1 MKPIFSYDDFE
12 ITKVNCIKSKW
23 DNKKEKSIK
32 LKKPYIKKGETIKC
46 NVYDLVDF
54 IETLR
59 FYSDQHCNIYGD
71 DNYLEVKF
79 KLTTE
84 Y

>member
-1 MKPIFSYDDFE
+1 MKPIFSYDDLE
-12 ITKVNCIKSKW
+12 ITKVECIKTKW
-23 DNKKEKSIK
+23 DNKKEKSID
-32 LKKPYIKKGETIKC
+32 LKKPQIKRGETIKC
-46 NVYDLVDF
+46 NVYDLVEL
-54 IETLR
+54 IEILR
-59 FYSDQHCNIYGD
+59 YHSDQHCGVYGD